1 MRVSPEVRSPK
12 RRMYA
17 CHMPLSH
24 EVCGR
29 RLGCILAGQYYDHGA
44 VFRYSARQF
53 AVAADKERRALAK
66 EAPGSDWRAVSR
78 SLENLHERTGRSS
91 FSYWEILTF
100 CPRQPCGKLQSLN
113 GEADVGLSCRFCG
126 ADLYQVMT

>member
-1 MRVSPEVRSPK
+1 
-12 RRMYA
+12 
-17 CHMPLSH
+17 MPLSH

-44 VFRYSARQF
+44 VFRYSKRQF

-91 FSYWEILTF
+91 FSYWEIF
-100 CPRQPCGKLQSLN
+100 
-113 GEADVGLSCRFCG
+113 DFLSKTAMWKTTKPQRRSGCWPVV
-126 ADLYQVMT
+126 QVLWC